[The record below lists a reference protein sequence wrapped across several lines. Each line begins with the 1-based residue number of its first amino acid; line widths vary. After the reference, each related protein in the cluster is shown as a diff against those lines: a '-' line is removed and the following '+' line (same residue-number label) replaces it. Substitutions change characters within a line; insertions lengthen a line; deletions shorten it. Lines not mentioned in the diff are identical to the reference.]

1 MVMIPAFDVQ
11 TWQNGPCVVIRAAGE
26 LDMSV
31 APRLRAAVDQA
42 LETSGRS
49 CLVMD
54 LTQVPF
60 CDSVGLGTLVA
71 ALTRMKDAHG
81 RLILVLN
88 PGMITRLLSITSLDR
103 HFETCGT
110 LHEAFDA
117 AA

>member
-1 MVMIPAFDVQ
+1 MIPAFDVQ
-11 TWQNGPCVVIRAAGE
+11 TWKNGPCAVIRATGE
-26 LDMSV
+26 LDMTV
-31 APRLRAAVDQA
+31 APRLGAEVDRV
-42 LETSGRS
+42 LEAGSHP

-60 CDSVGLGTLVA
+60 CDSVGLGTLVS
-71 ALTRMKDAHG
+71 ALTKMRNSQG
-81 RLILVLN
+81 RLILVLT
-88 PGMITRLLSITSLDR
+88 PGMITRLLAITSLDR

>member
-1 MVMIPAFDVQ
+1 M
-11 TWQNGPCVVIRAAGE
+11 VIRATGE
-26 LDMSV
+26 LDMTV
-31 APRLRAAVDQA
+31 APRLGAEVDRV
-42 LETSGRS
+42 LETGQLETGHRP

-60 CDSVGLGTLVA
+60 CDSVGLGTLVG
-71 ALTRMKDAHG
+71 ALTKLRNSQG
-81 RLILVLN
+81 RLILVLT
-88 PGMITRLLSITSLDR
+88 PGMITRLLAITSLDR

>member
-1 MVMIPAFDVQ
+1 MIVIPAFDVQ

-26 LDMSV
+26 LDMNV
-31 APRLRAAVDQA
+31 APRLTAEVDRA
-42 LETSGRS
+42 LEGQIRP

-60 CDSVGLGTLVA
+60 CDSVGLGTLVG
-71 ALTRMKDAHG
+71 ALTRMKDSQG
-81 RLILVLN
+81 RLILVLT